1 MHVAADF
8 RQEENIMSRTA
19 EPGASEC
26 CICGKP
32 YLGYGHN
39 ADPIKYGRCC
49 NRCNDLRVIPA
60 RIRKMRKEAKAQ
72 SAPDEQ
78 AGHA

>member
-1 MHVAADF
+1 
-8 RQEENIMSRTA
+8 MSRTP

-32 YLGYGHN
+32 YGGHGHN
-39 ADPIKYGRCC
+39 ADPIKHGRCC
-49 NRCNDLRVIPA
+49 NRCNDVHVIPA
-60 RIRKMRKEAKAQ
+60 RIRKMREEAKAQ
-72 SAPDEQ
+72 ENTPDEQ